1 MVTFNKDFDLEHI
14 LGGFKFCKIGYI
26 ARELTT
32 EKLSKENRNKK
43 EHEFI
48 QEFERKHKSN
58 NCWNYSN
65 FDSYIEGIPI
75 SKQFFFDEYEN
86 ATEQEFYI
94 HELKC
99 IEENTITDTNPK
111 VYYYDVCLN
120 DILPENILNRVMY
133 SQKRKIEFL
142 QKLIGNNNN
151 ENSEIPPTST
161 NDVENEYPQYF
172 SDYCYSLLL
181 YLNERYETT
190 KLRTKYSNIF
200 HFLKYCEI
208 MECTQLEYIDF
219 VKMKYNIP
227 LSKILNKSLKYLDTI
242 QPKLLRFKSA
252 FDKN

>member
-14 LGGFKFCKIGYI
+14 LGGFKLCKLGNI

-58 NCWNYSN
+58 NGWNYSN

-151 ENSEIPPTST
+151 ENSEIPPKLTIKHKITLLHELGIIEHIRKRQKFGLST
-161 NDVENEYPQYF
+161 NQIAKVIA
-172 SDYCYSLLL
+172 LLL
-181 YLNERYETT
+181 SEG
-190 KLRTKYSNIF
+190 
-200 HFLKYCEI
+200 
-208 MECTQLEYIDF
+208 
-219 VKMKYNIP
+219 VG
-227 LSKILNKSLKYLDTI
+227 TI
-242 QPKLLRFKSA
+242 QSDLSA
-252 FDKN
+252 LENKNKDKTPLKKNNIQKIHDYLINIGFSNDSFETKTPL